1 MVKTTAIKSK
11 NLKILFAIR
20 APENYI
26 YAKSIIENLA
36 LRGHKLEV
44 IFDRRY
50 SSKNIK
56 YYADLKLRGVKYRWA
71 LVDYSYWRKIFYNC
85 QDILSWRRYF
95 LVKNQSQFYRQ
106 RWVVYLPLIVKY
118 IVKFPLI
125 RKIIISDFT
134 ARLLRSIVDLTPIPP
149 KVVDDL
155 EKFEA
160 DVVVA
165 TPANMPYSSC
175 DQEYLRAAKSLKI
188 PTVVSVFSWDNLTT
202 KGLFHATPD
211 LLLAWNK
218 TQVSEA
224 RRHHQIS
231 KKDIKVCGAFLFDF
245 WFRDRQPSQSR
256 EEFCKKWGLSAN
268 KPILCYLETSD
279 SLTGDERWLVG
290 ELNGNLKGAEDVRLK
305 NTQIIVRPHPFKS
318 HFSDFKLPGVFVIPN
333 IGTWPKSSEAI
344 QLYFDTLFYSFAVLG
359 INTSGFI
366 DAVICGKPIVA
377 LSDDNFKKTQ
387 VETEHF
393 KQLLENDVIE
403 IAKRGELT
411 RVLGNLLA
419 GKDTRKSKRK
429 SFIRKFIRPLGLGVS
444 AGEVAAG
451 EIERIAYQKRL
462 N

>member
-1 MVKTTAIKSK
+1 MDG
-11 NLKILFAIR
+11 NLKKGPLKIIFAVR
-20 APENYI
+20 AVENYV

-50 SSKNIK
+50 SSK
-56 YYADLKLRGVKYRWA
+56 DLGHLGNSKISGVKYRWA

-95 LVKNQSQFYRQ
+95 LVKNQSLFYRQ

-118 IVKFPLI
+118 LVKFPLI

-134 ARLLRSIVDLTPIPP
+134 ARLLRSIVDLTPVPP

-188 PTVVSVFSWDNLTT
+188 PTVVPVFSWDNLTT
-202 KGLFHATPD
+202 KGLFHAMPD
-211 LLLAWNK
+211 LLLVWNE
-218 TQVSEA
+218 TQVNEA
-224 RRHHQIS
+224 WRHHQIS

-256 EEFCKKWGLSAN
+256 EEFCKKWGLAAN
-268 KPILCYLETSD
+268 KPILCYLETSE

-290 ELNGNLKGAEDVRLK
+290 ELKGNLKGARDVRLK

-333 IGTWPKSSEAI
+333 IGTWSKGSEVI

-366 DAVICGKPIVA
+366 DAVICDKPIVA

-393 KQLLENDVIE
+393 KQLLENDVVE
-403 IAKRGELT
+403 IAKREDLT
-411 RVLGNLLA
+411 RVLAHLLA

-429 SFIRKFIRPLGLGVS
+429 NFIRKFIRPTGLENN
-444 AGEVAAG
+444 AGELATH
-451 EIERIAYQKRL
+451 EIESLLYLDR
-462 N
+462 